1 MSTKLILVLG
11 ATGAQGIAVIDAL
24 LAPAADGTP
33 SPYSIRALTR
43 DPDSRRAKELA
54 ARGVQIFKGDATD
67 LPSVAAALRGVYGAW
82 INTDGFTL
90 GEQREIFAGM
100 RIFEL
105 AKQAGTVRHYV
116 WSSLPYAFKKGGY
129 KDIYKVDH
137 LDAKGRVGE
146 WLEMQESVVS
156 DDNMSWTSVV
166 TGPYL
171 EMFNSVS
178 SSSFQ
183 PRICQLTCAMFQRFV
198 GPTSKLADGTF
209 VFAHAMGDGH
219 APFVALPDIGFF
231 ARYTFDNRESTS
243 AQTLDIASDMVNW
256 DQLVETFIRVTGQK
270 AVYKRLTIEEWVQ
283 HVPDKDKP
291 IAVMGGPGS
300 TTWGQN
306 FSNFFRLFRDDLIGK
321 DMEWVRKVNPNGYT
335 LEKWMRET
343 EYDGNLRQPVLKI
356 VEDER
361 MSN

>member
-11 ATGAQGIAVIDAL
+11 ATGAQGFAVIDAL

-43 DPDSRRAKELA
+43 DPSSGRAKELA

-146 WLEMQESVVS
+146 WLQMQESVVS

-171 EMFNSVS
+171 EMLS
-178 SSSFQ
+178 S
-183 PRICQLTCAMFQRFV
+183 PHTLV

-219 APFVALPDIGFF
+219 APFIALPDIGFF
-231 ARYTFDNRESTS
+231 ARYTFDNRELTS
-243 AQTLDIASDMVNW
+243 AQTLDVASEMVSW
-256 DQLVETFIRVTGQK
+256 DQLVETFTRVTGQK
-270 AVYKRLTIEEWVQ
+270 AVYKRITVEEWVERL
-283 HVPDKDKP
+283 PIKDKP
-291 IAVMGGPGS
+291 VAVLGGPGS

-306 FSNFFRLFRDDLIGK
+306 FGNFFRAYRDDVITK

-343 EYDGNLRQPVLKI
+343 GYDGNLGKAVLKLEEMNN
-356 VEDER
+356 VA
-361 MSN
+361 